1 MPLIATYADLL
12 FFKKIFEKMQEN
24 EKFENLKD
32 FIDEMKL
39 IPNFPNLKNI
49 FTNINIGY
57 GEEFL
62 YQKGLGTR
70 NFMYLVLL
78 FSYFQNNDKISIYYV
93 LRNPKRICVSIISI
107 WFWILSKRV
116 RKCKMISCNC

>member
-1 MPLIATYADLL
+1 
-12 FFKKIFEKMQEN
+12 
-24 EKFENLKD
+24 
-32 FIDEMKL
+32 MKL

-70 NFMYLVLL
+70 NLMYLILL
-78 FSYFQNNDKISIYYV
+78 FSYFKTMIKFLIFYALKNQKLIYV
-93 LRNPKRICVSIISI
+93 LIILI
-107 WFWILSKRV
+107 WFWIL
-116 RKCKMISCNC
+116 